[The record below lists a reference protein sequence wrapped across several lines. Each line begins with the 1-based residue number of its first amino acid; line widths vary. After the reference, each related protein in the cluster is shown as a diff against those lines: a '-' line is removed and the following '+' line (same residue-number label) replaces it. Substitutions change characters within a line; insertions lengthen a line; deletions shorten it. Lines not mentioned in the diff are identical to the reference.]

1 MYCITQ
7 CIGEVY
13 VFFKMGSAGV
23 VVVVKCGES
32 REVLSLYME
41 SEKGSA
47 IVFIFSFLA
56 VVN

>member
-7 CIGEVY
+7 CIGEVC
-13 VFFKMGSAGV
+13 VFSKMGSPGV

-41 SEKGSA
+41 SEKGRA
-47 IVFIFSFLA
+47 ILFIFLS
-56 VVN
+56 